1 MKISYSGMPN
11 ISSHISSH
19 KKSIIQESKKS
30 QHLNQKTCDCHV
42 AENCPLNGH
51 CKQSAVIYQADVT
64 PEIDNEHTYIGLTEG
79 PFKERLSDHCIS
91 LKYE

>member
-1 MKISYSGMPN
+1 M
-11 ISSHISSH
+11 
-19 KKSIIQESKKS
+19 
-30 QHLNQKTCDCHV
+30 
-42 AENCPLNGH
+42 
-51 CKQSAVIYQADVT
+51 QSAVIYQADIT